1 MLCQQRAEVVEF
13 LHGGSK
19 EHVRE
24 PVTADWKGNA
34 Q

>member
-24 PVTADWKGNA
+24 PVTAD
-34 Q
+34 